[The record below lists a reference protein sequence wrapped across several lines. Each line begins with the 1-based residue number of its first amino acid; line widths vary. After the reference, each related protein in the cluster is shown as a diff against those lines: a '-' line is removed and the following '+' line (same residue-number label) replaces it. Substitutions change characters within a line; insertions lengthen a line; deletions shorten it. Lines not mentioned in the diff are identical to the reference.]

1 MARRARHYAYSDQR
15 MIERS
20 PSPCPPDAL
29 ERLIRRHLLEGWGG
43 LLLFTCLGV
52 ALECLLAFKTSIY
65 VDVESETRRLM
76 WRLAH
81 AHGTLLSLVH
91 LAAAFSFSRF
101 PLPPSARPFGL
112 CSGCLSGAGL
122 LVPGG
127 FFLAG
132 LSAHDGDPGL
142 SIALVPMGA
151 CLLLT
156 AFALLAR
163 DSFRITYTRPP
174 DVSSQNNE
182 D

>member
-1 MARRARHYAYSDQR
+1 MTQR
-15 MIERS
+15 SLS
-20 PSPCPPDAL
+20 PEPEAAL
-29 ERLIRRHLLEGWGG
+29 APIIRRHLLEGWGG

-52 ALECLLAFKTSIY
+52 ALECLLAFKVPIY

-101 PLPPSARPFGL
+101 SLPTGPRPLGL

-122 LVPGG
+122 LIPGG

-132 LSAHDGDPGL
+132 LGAHDGDPGL

-151 CLLLT
+151 LLLVT
-156 AFALLAR
+156 GLALLAWESYR
-163 DSFRITYTRPP
+163 MTYTRPP
-174 DVSSQNNE
+174 SRKASARE